1 MQVSEVSE
9 EELLARITPLLPRG
23 GHTLLGTGDDAAVV
37 AAPDGRFVVTT
48 DVLVAGRDFRD
59 DWTTGADVGWRA
71 TAANVADVAAMG
83 GLPTALVTALVLPA
97 STAVDWVIDLATG
110 LGEAC
115 TQWRVGAVG
124 GDLSGGDQPMIAI
137 TAHGDLQGRD
147 PVLRSTARPGDQLA
161 HAGVL
166 GSSAAGWAL
175 LAGGHDAR
183 TAAGRQALA
192 GFRRPQPPVT
202 AGVAAAQAGATAMM
216 DVSDGLLRD
225 AGRIARASEVSLDL
239 DPTALAGDVAALADL
254 AALCHSD
261 PLAWVLTGGEDH
273 GLLATFP
280 PGASLPEPFRPIG
293 TVRGGPGQVTYGGQ
307 RPPVSGTGWDH
318 FRSDQM

>member
-23 GHTLLGTGDDAAVV
+23 GHTLLGAGDDAAVV

-83 GLPTALVTALVLPA
+83 AHPTALVTALVLPA
-97 STAVDWVIDLATG
+97 RTAVDWVVDLATG

-115 TQWRVGAVG
+115 AHWRLGAVG
-124 GDLSGGDQPMIAI
+124 GDLSGGETTMVAI
-137 TAHGDLQGRD
+137 TAHGDLQGRA
-147 PVLRSTARPGDQLA
+147 PVLRSTARAGDVLA

-166 GSSAAGWAL
+166 GRSAAGWAL
-175 LAGGHDAR
+175 LAAGHEG
-183 TAAGRQALA
+183 TSAGARQALA
-192 GFRRPQPPVT
+192 GFRRPQPPVV
-202 AGVAAAQAGATAMM
+202 AGVSAARAGATAMM

-225 AGRIARASEVSLDL
+225 AGRIAAASGVHLDL
-239 DPTALAGDVAALADL
+239 DPAALTADVAALAEL
-254 AALCHSD
+254 AAGCGRD

-273 GLLATFP
+273 GLLAAFP
-280 PGASLPEPFRPIG
+280 PGAALPEPFRPIG
-293 TVRGGPGQVTYGGQ
+293 TVGDGPAQVTYGGQ
-307 RPPVSGTGWDH
+307 RPPVPGTGWDH
-318 FRSDQM
+318 FRSDQV